1 MDMPAPRYYN
11 EAIETADRAALDAV
25 IDERVRYTVRYAFER
40 SPFYRSWFRD
50 NGIDPASVKNHED
63 LLNLP
68 IISGKTIRANQ
79 PPETADF
86 FFRSADWEEVFTVHE
101 TSGTSGTPKAFL
113 LTWQDWERYAEK
125 YARVFVSQ
133 GFSRGDRVVICAT
146 FGKNVWANTMTLAAR
161 GIRMTVIPGGPCR
174 FPVQVVERF
183 HPSGIVGSVFKLLGL
198 ARDLSAGGIRP
209 SESGVRRLVAGGESF
224 APESRAYVEE
234 IWGCP
239 VHNTYGSTEGTMCGE
254 CEQHAGLH
262 VPEDLVHLD
271 IYDPAMRSFVP
282 DGECG
287 RMVLSTLIGRGEHC
301 GTLLLNY
308 DTEDTSAVISRER
321 CACGR
326 THLRIMNPTRDAET
340 FQAGGAFFNRID
352 VERGVFQRE
361 NMEYLTGEYES
372 FLYPSDRG
380 GTTMLQ
386 VSMEAL
392 DPAKIDRDGIRDR
405 FIRGFIGGNPFLR
418 KAHDEGSLTFAFR
431 FTEPGGLEI
440 ARIAGR
446 PKRLVNRRP

>member
-101 TSGTSGTPKAFL
+101 TSGTSGTPKAFF
-113 LTWQDWERYAEK
+113 LTWQDYERYAEK

-133 GFSRGDRVVICAT
+133 GFSQGDRVVICAT

-161 GIRMTVIPGGPCR
+161 GIGMTVIPEGTCR
-174 FPVQVVERF
+174 FPVRF
-183 HPSGIVGSVFKLLGL
+183 MESYHPTAIVGSLFRLLTL

-209 SESGVRRLVAGGESF
+209 PESGVERLVAGGESF
-224 APESRAYVEE
+224 APESRAYAEE

-254 CEQHAGLH
+254 CERHAGLH

-271 IYDPAMRSFVP
+271 IYDPAMKSFVP

-287 RMVLSTLIGRGEHC
+287 RMVLSTLIGKGEHC

-308 DTEDTSAVISRER
+308 DTEDTSAVVSRDR

-340 FQAGGAFFNRID
+340 FQAGGAYFNRID

-372 FLYPSDRG
+372 FLSPSARKG
-380 GTTMLQ
+380 GTLLQ
-386 VSMEAL
+386 VAMEVL
-392 DPAKIDRDGIRDR
+392 DPAKTDREGIQDR
-405 FIRGFIGGNPFLR
+405 FIRGFIGKNPFLR
-418 KAHDEGSLTFAFR
+418 KAHDEGSLTFAFG
-431 FTEPGGLEI
+431 FAEPGGLEI

>member
-1 MDMPAPRYYN
+1 MPAPRYYN
-11 EAIETADRAALDAV
+11 EAIETAGRAALDAS
-25 IDERVRYTVRYAFER
+25 IDERVRYTVRYAHEH
-40 SPFYRSWFRD
+40 SPFYRLWFER
-50 NGIDPASVKNHED
+50 NGIDPASVKDHED

-68 IISGKTIRANQ
+68 IISGKTIRASQ
-79 PPETADF
+79 PPVTKDF
-86 FFRSADWEEVFTVHE
+86 LFRSVDWEEVFTVHE
-101 TSGTSGTPKAFL
+101 TSGTSGTPKAFF

-133 GFSRGDRVVICAT
+133 GFSRGDRVVICSS

-161 GIRMTVIPGGPCR
+161 GIRMTVIPEGTCR
-174 FPVQVVERF
+174 FPVQVIEKF
-183 HPSGIVGSVFKLLGL
+183 HPSGIVGSVFKLLTL
-198 ARDLSAGGIRP
+198 ARVLSSEGIRP
-209 SESGVRRLVAGGESF
+209 SESGVARLVAGGESF

-234 IWGCP
+234 LWGCP

-271 IYDPAMRSFVP
+271 IYDPAMKSFVP

-287 RMVLSTLIGRGEHC
+287 RMVLSTLIGKGEHC

-308 DTEDTSAVISRER
+308 DTEDNSAVMSRER
-321 CACGR
+321 CVCGR
-326 THLRIMNPTRDAET
+326 THLRIMNPTREAET

-372 FLYPSDRG
+372 FLYPG
-380 GTTMLQ
+380 AGEGITALH
-386 VSMEAL
+386 VSMEVL
-392 DPAKIDRDGIRDR
+392 DPAKTDRDGITDR
-405 FIRGFIGGNPFLR
+405 FIGGFIGKNPFLR
-418 KAHDEGSLTFAFR
+418 KALDEGRLTFAFR
-431 FTEPGGLEI
+431 FAEPGSLEI
-440 ARIAGR
+440 AKLAGR
-446 PKRLVNRRP
+446 SKRLVDRRT